1 MAISNKFG
9 SLLLTTE
16 TRANLPLVICTLYGD
31 MLLGTCCNFRCPK
44 TLVFELA
51 KHINSKTKS
60 YRLIRQKN
68 PICRVRPDQKDSD
81 SLPDYEVLDDIL
93 HAYIE
98 EGKAISSIVKL
109 GYDEDI
115 VRKIVRLVDINEHK
129 RYQSAPGLKTTPLAF
144 GMGRR
149 IPIVQKYAN

>member
-1 MAISNKFG
+1 MCGGLAVISD
-9 SLLLTTE
+9 
-16 TRANLPLVICTLYGD
+16 V
-31 MLLGTCCNFRCPK
+31 PK

-51 KHINSKTKS
+51 KHINSKDE
-60 YRLIRQKN
+60 II
-68 PICRVRPDQKDSD
+68 PINTIEKPPSAELRPDQKDSD

-98 EGKAISSIVKL
+98 EGKAISSIMKL

-129 RYQSAPGLKTTPLAF
+129 RYQSAIWT
-144 GMGRR
+144 
-149 IPIVQKYAN
+149 